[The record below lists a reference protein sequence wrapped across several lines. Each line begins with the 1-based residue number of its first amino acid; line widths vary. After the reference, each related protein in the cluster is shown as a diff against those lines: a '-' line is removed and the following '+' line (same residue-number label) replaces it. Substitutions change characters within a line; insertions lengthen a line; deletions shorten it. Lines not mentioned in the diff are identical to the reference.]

1 MREGTSQST
10 YFILYLL
17 LSTVNYTADFV
28 FQNIYSYFSKQL
40 GILYC
45 LIPRCFMNYVGTAF
59 WAKLTVFT
67 YQGRNAVN
75 KNGVNRSWGILNWR
89 QPWLWGAGMCHKLT
103 RGQYVLLT
111 LIINVIFLRRKKAVN
126 LMKDTDEHLYGW
138 PTMHRYAQMQFSLR
152 ERWTGKMR
160 RYITPLV
167 SMNNCFDLFG
177 C

>member
-1 MREGTSQST
+1 MFYIVNRVTEF
-10 YFILYLL
+10 YF
-17 LSTVNYTADFV
+17 S
-28 FQNIYSYFSKQL
+28 FQNIYSYFNKQL
-40 GILYC
+40 GILCY
-45 LIPRCFMNYVGTAF
+45 LIPRCFINYVCTAF

-75 KNGVNRSWGILNWR
+75 KNGVNRSWGILNCR

-111 LIINVIFLRRKKAVN
+111 LIINVIFLRRKKLSTWWKTQMSIYMA
-126 LMKDTDEHLYGW
+126 DQPCID
-138 PTMHRYAQMQFSLR
+138 MHKCSFHWGSDGRGNCAAIS
-152 ERWTGKMR
+152 
-160 RYITPLV
+160 PLSV

>member
-1 MREGTSQST
+1 MWEKNLKMYLII
-10 YFILYLL
+10 YFILLQVFYI
-17 LSTVNYTADFV
+17 VNRVTEFYFS
-28 FQNIYSYFSKQL
+28 FQNIYLYFNKQV
-40 GILYC
+40 GILCY
-45 LIPRCFMNYVGTAF
+45 LIPHCFINYVCTAF

-75 KNGVNRSWGILNWR
+75 KNGVNRSWGILNCR

-152 ERWTGKMR
+152 ERWTGKLCC
-160 RYITPLV
+160 YITPL
-167 SMNNCFDLFG
+167 SEHE
-177 C
+177 